1 MFTFVKTHTFENRR
15 HVDKNGSLSQTVN
28 EFTNG
33 EESYCKLNLL
43 DNKFTI
49 FDRKYMEDVMKYN
62 WYYHKHNGY
71 IMHATRIGEDELNN
85 AQVHLH
91 AYIMKLQPVN
101 NVTERHVTSVDHINR
116 QKYDNRV
123 SNLRIATN
131 SEQNYNQRM
140 RCDRN
145 KPLDELVQVGIE
157 ENARFIRFDSSQER
171 FVLEHH
177 PAIPMKNKKKVQNGT
192 RKGSI
197 IEKYF
202 EILHLGHDLDKQLQV
217 SKSNGSICVKF
228 EEKQKEELDKCIE
241 LIKSFNKHYTDNQI
255 SIEEVYDEFNN
266 TSSYKK
272 QIDFLLCN
280 EELGLKDP
288 NVLHEENGFILT
300 KKMCKPLNKHMHFTS
315 AKNNRGCYFEYDFK
329 NPETNIRRSKRLS
342 SSVKV
347 SLEDKFKEALEFNED
362 TLL

>member
-1 MFTFVKTHTFENRR
+1 VKTHTFENRR
-15 HVDKNGSLSQTVN
+15 HVDKNGSLSQTVD

-33 EESYCKLNLL
+33 DESFCKLNLL

-157 ENARFIRFDSSQER
+157 ENARFIRFDSSQ
-171 FVLEHH
+171 
-177 PAIPMKNKKKVQNGT
+177 
-192 RKGSI
+192 
-197 IEKYF
+197 
-202 EILHLGHDLDKQLQV
+202 
-217 SKSNGSICVKF
+217 
-228 EEKQKEELDKCIE
+228 
-241 LIKSFNKHYTDNQI
+241 
-255 SIEEVYDEFNN
+255 
-266 TSSYKK
+266 
-272 QIDFLLCN
+272 
-280 EELGLKDP
+280 
-288 NVLHEENGFILT
+288 
-300 KKMCKPLNKHMHFTS
+300 
-315 AKNNRGCYFEYDFK
+315 
-329 NPETNIRRSKRLS
+329 
-342 SSVKV
+342 
-347 SLEDKFKEALEFNED
+347 
-362 TLL
+362 